1 MFFFFVTSKTKL
13 KQALLIA
20 LLSLFTAWLLF
31 LETYS
36 QQSVFSTVT
45 GPKAIYKGD
54 AAKKQVALTFDISW
68 GDEKAVP
75 ILDTLKKQNIK
86 NATFFIS
93 ASWAERHPDIVERIQ
108 KDGHEIGSMGY
119 NYKNYTTLEI
129 AQIRQDILKAQE
141 IFIKL
146 GIKDVKLL
154 RPPSGNFNKE
164 VLRIA
169 ESLGYTVVHWSNNS
183 DDWRNPGV
191 NKIVNTVSEHLQ
203 SGDII
208 LLHASDSALQTNQAL
223 PLLIQHLRAAG
234 YASASVSELISNA
247 QTKSTDIQ

>member
-13 KQALLIA
+13 KQVLLIA

-36 QQSVFSTVT
+36 QQSVFSTAT

-54 AAKKQVALTFDISW
+54 AAKQQVALTFDISW
-68 GDEKAVP
+68 GDEKAIP
-75 ILDTLKKQNIK
+75 ILDTLQKQNIK

-93 ASWAERHPDIVERIQ
+93 AAWAERHPDIVERIQ

-119 NYKNYTTLEI
+119 NYKSYTSLEA
-129 AQIRQDILKAQE
+129 AQVRQDILKAQE
-141 IFIKL
+141 IFTKL
-146 GIKDVKLL
+146 GVKDVKLL
-154 RPPSGNFNKE
+154 RPPSGSFNKE
-164 VLRIA
+164 VLKIA
-169 ESLGYTVVHWSNNS
+169 DSLGYTVIHWSNNS
-183 DDWRNPGV
+183 DDWRNPGAT
-191 NKIVNTVSEHLQ
+191 KIVKAVSEHLQ

-234 YASASVSELISNA
+234 YANASVSELISNT
-247 QTKSTDIQ
+247 QTKSTDVQ

>member
-13 KQALLIA
+13 KQVLLIA

-119 NYKNYTTLEI
+119 NYKSYTTLEI

-141 IFIKL
+141 IFTKL
-146 GIKDVKLL
+146 GVKEIKLL

-164 VLRIA
+164 VLQTA

-191 NKIVNTVSEHLQ
+191 NTIVKNVSGNMQ

-223 PLLIQHLRAAG
+223 PLLIQQLRAAG
-234 YASASVSELISNA
+234 YVNASVSELISNT
-247 QTKSTDIQ
+247 QTKSTDVQ

>member
-36 QQSVFSTVT
+36 QQSVFSTAT

-54 AAKKQVALTFDISW
+54 AAKNQVALTFDISW

-93 ASWAERHPDIVERIQ
+93 AAWAERHPDIVERIQ

-119 NYKNYTTLEI
+119 NYKSYTSLETS
-129 AQIRQDILKAQE
+129 QVRQDILKAQE
-141 IFIKL
+141 IFTKL
-146 GIKDVKLL
+146 GVKDVKLL

-164 VLRIA
+164 VLKIA

-183 DDWRNPGV
+183 DDWRNLGA
-191 NKIVNTVSEHLQ
+191 NKIVKTVSEHLQ
-203 SGDII
+203 AGDII

-234 YASASVSELISNA
+234 YANASVSELISNA
-247 QTKSTDIQ
+247 QTRSTDVQ